1 MEHPIE
7 MDDGWG
13 TLISGNLH
21 EKVIEFPLQVHS
33 AGDRSA
39 STVDR
44 GYLAPSV
51 KKQVHQDRPPQ
62 WRLGIQNDAVMC
74 GIQWGAPRES

>member
-1 MEHPIE
+1 LVYHGTSYWN
-7 MDDGWG
+7 GWFRG

-21 EKVIEFPLQVHS
+21 EKVIESFS
-33 AGDRSA
+33 GRSRDRSA

-62 WRLGIQNDAVMC
+62 WRLGIQNDANVSM
-74 GIQWGAPRES
+74 GFNGGPP